1 MSAFNSQ
8 PAWFPVKGANPK
20 PGTFALVSRW
30 TPGRNVVACGRAE
43 DVAGRM
49 LAVVVLL
56 RPLPGKDAGMEAL
69 MIPLRDAAPLPDAL
83 LAAEPARGVPG

>member
-20 PGTFALVSRW
+20 PGTFALVTQW
-30 TPGRNVVACGRAE
+30 TRTRNVVACGRAE
-43 DVAGRM
+43 DAAGRM
-49 LAVVVLL
+49 LAVVVAL

-69 MIPLRDAAPLPDAL
+69 MVPLRDAAPLPVFILD
-83 LAAEPARGVPG
+83 AEPARGAPG